1 MRVLIDLVRLCLCLS
16 ALFLVAEQ
24 VQAEGADVPP
34 AKHGLMWHRSG
45 LPAVF
50 PLQVKT
56 LGPQDYYVTL
66 TDFETEETV
75 LAAYIEGGRFFR
87 VLVPPGTFEVR
98 FAYGNIWQGEE
109 ALFGP
114 EGKTSFF
121 DMPDPLTFG
130 VRNYNTKG
138 GHLVD
143 LRDISPGQEA
153 RVVPEALFLC
163 QGVRLVQLPDVVR
176 RGPVVERSL
185 RTGVPRFRDR
195 PPDDPRIAE
204 ALAWLAHGTLS
215 EKVVVDHGAP
225 PGVTGGLRFDVRRR
239 PCAPAFLP

>member
-1 MRVLIDLVRLCLCLS
+1 MRFLIGLVRLSLCLWVLS
-16 ALFLVAEQ
+16 LAVAD
-24 VQAEGADVPP
+24 VQADGTDAPSV
-34 AKHGLMWHRSG
+34 KHGLMWHSSG

-66 TDFETEETV
+66 INVESGETV
-75 LAAYIEGGRFFR
+75 LVAYIEGGRFFR

-98 FAYGNIWQGEE
+98 FAYGNNWQGED

-114 EGKTSFF
+114 DGKTVFF

-130 VRNYNTKG
+130 VRNFNTKG

-153 RVVPEALFLC
+153 RVVPEDLFVC
-163 QGVRLVQLPDVVR
+163 QGVRLANMAEAVR
-176 RGPVVERSL
+176 RGPIVERSV
-185 RTGVPRFRDR
+185 RTGAARFRDR
-195 PPDDPRIAE
+195 PADDPRIAE
-204 ALAWLAHGTLS
+204 ALERLAFVKLT
-215 EKVVVDHGAP
+215 EKVAVDRREP
-225 PGVTGGLRFDVRRR
+225 FGVTDRLRFEVRTQ
-239 PCAPAFLP
+239 PCGPSEMP

>member
-1 MRVLIDLVRLCLCLS
+1 MRKMIDLVRVCLCLS
-16 ALFLVAEQ
+16 ALAWGAAPAQAADPDGVAI
-24 VQAEGADVPP
+24 
-34 AKHGLMWHRSG
+34 KHGLMWHRSG

-66 TDFETEETV
+66 TNVDSDETV

-98 FAYGNIWQGEE
+98 FAYGNVWQGEE

-114 EGKTSFF
+114 EGKTAFF

-130 VRNYNTKG
+130 VRNFNTKG

-153 RVVPEALFLC
+153 RVVPEALFVC
-163 QGVRLVQLPDVVR
+163 QGMRLVSTPTPEAYWVWRDWVKAEASWHARFGLPHGD
-176 RGPVVERSL
+176 
-185 RTGVPRFRDR
+185 RFREERRVLTHRRSD
-195 PPDDPRIAE
+195 
-204 ALAWLAHGTLS
+204 
-215 EKVVVDHGAP
+215 V
-225 PGVTGGLRFDVRRR
+225 LRYDVRTRQ
-239 PCAPAFLP
+239 C